1 MTPSAPLQPDLDAA
15 ARWCLARGERLTPQR
30 GEVLALLLAQAG
42 PMKAYELLAE
52 IQKRKPTAA
61 PPTVYRALDFLVS
74 VGLVHRLGSL
84 NAFIACRHHDHDHHG
99 VMLICD
105 DCHSVTELSAAPIT
119 SMLALEAAAV
129 GFTVA
134 AQDVELHGRCA
145 GCQNATSE
153 PAA

>member
-1 MTPSAPLQPDLDAA
+1 MISPTALQSGLDAA

-30 GEVLALLLAQAG
+30 SEVLALLLAQTG

-84 NAFIACRHHDHDHHG
+84 NAFIACRHHDHNHHG

-105 DCHSVTELSAAPIT
+105 DCHGVTELSAAPIT
-119 SMLALEAAAV
+119 ATLALEAAAV

-145 GCQNATSE
+145 DCQHMASG